1 MNNITLSGF
10 LMILNILC
18 FQRIVVTSK
27 TKSVMVKNLSVST
40 SDVVIKNL
48 CTTVGP
54 VEVCFQTLNPRGNVH
69 MIFMQSD
76 KFFGIT

>member
-1 MNNITLSGF
+1 
-10 LMILNILC
+10 MILNVLR

-40 SDVVIKNL
+40 SDLVIRNL

-54 VEVCFQTLNPRGNVH
+54 VEVRFQIQKREC
-69 MIFMQSD
+69 
-76 KFFGIT
+76 